1 MAEPALSEAEGCL
14 CGEKVFDVKIA
25 AQLGLNFRTATI
37 VATIPDSPTEPVR
50 CDRCRDCTCTLP
62 ESLEE
67 ALDWTFP
74 PGGLTEEQLF
84 QEFLRLFPE

>member
-1 MAEPALSEAEGCL
+1 MQTR
-14 CGEKVFDVKIA
+14 
-25 AQLGLNFRTATI
+25 QLGLDFHARPAPV
-37 VATIPDSPTEPVR
+37 VATIPGAR